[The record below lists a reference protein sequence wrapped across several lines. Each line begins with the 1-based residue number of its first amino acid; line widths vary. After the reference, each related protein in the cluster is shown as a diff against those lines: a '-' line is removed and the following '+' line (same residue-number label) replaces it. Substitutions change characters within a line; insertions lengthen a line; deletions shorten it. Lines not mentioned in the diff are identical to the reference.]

1 MRKKLMWIVILC
13 LSAAW
18 LMAQQEPTGAQA
30 GSSGQSAT
38 QSAPSGQSAS
48 PSAQPPSPSAP
59 DTGAASP
66 SAQSGAAGQSAP
78 GAGAAGQGAE
88 ASITEGCL
96 GGAQP
101 NYTLT
106 DKNGTTYKLVTP
118 PNADVSILAKH
129 IGEPIAVMGTV
140 DKGSGSS
147 ASSGSVAGS
156 AGASASSSSQPSIQV
171 TKIGRGTGQCPAS
184 SGGATPKQ

>member
-1 MRKKLMWIVILC
+1 M
-13 LSAAW
+13 
-18 LMAQQEPTGAQA
+18 
-30 GSSGQSAT
+30 
-38 QSAPSGQSAS
+38 
-48 PSAQPPSPSAP
+48 
-59 DTGAASP
+59 
-66 SAQSGAAGQSAP
+66 
-78 GAGAAGQGAE
+78 
-88 ASITEGCL
+88 SITEGCL
-96 GGAQP
+96 GGSQP

-118 PNADVSILAKH
+118 PTADVSILSKH